1 MCSSTECNTNVTL
14 RFSCLL
20 AWQLYVDDVL
30 ERADLETVAAHY
42 LRSVADAAPM
52 VPTIVQFYLQARH
65 LAQES
70 LLDGGGQ
77 KPHYSLRTLCR
88 ALRYAKELVPLGE
101 YNRVSVS
108 FVK

>member
-1 MCSSTECNTNVTL
+1 M
-14 RFSCLL
+14 
-20 AWQLYVDDVL
+20 L

-108 FVK
+108 MLAAAHATPSRHPLHRLSAAACPV